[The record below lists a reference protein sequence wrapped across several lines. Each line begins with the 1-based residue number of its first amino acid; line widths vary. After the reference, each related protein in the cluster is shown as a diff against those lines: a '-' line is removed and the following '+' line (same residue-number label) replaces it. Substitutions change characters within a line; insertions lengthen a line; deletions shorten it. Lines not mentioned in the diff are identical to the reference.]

1 MSSGSS
7 NIKGATRLFRLLFS
21 NHCVFALITMKV
33 FVVAVCL
40 LAIGIVSA
48 KEIHQYEVSLDEFI
62 ESNIR
67 FMERQKKITANIN
80 DYMDNI
86 LLRASKFFV
95 MKGYDPLQVDDKI
108 EGFSVVSIESFTFI
122 II

>member
-1 MSSGSS
+1 
-7 NIKGATRLFRLLFS
+7 
-21 NHCVFALITMKV
+21 MKV

-40 LAIGIVSA
+40 LATGIVSA

-67 FMERQKKITANIN
+67 FMERQNKITANIN
-80 DYMDNI
+80 DYMDDI

-95 MKGYDPLQVDDKI
+95 MKGYDPLQVEDKI
-108 EGFSVVSIESFTFI
+108 EGFSVVSIKE
-122 II
+122 